1 MTRIDFVEVAFDSL
15 RINRLRS
22 ALTMLGVIIGV
33 AAVILLVSLG
43 QGTKNY
49 VEEQFAG
56 LGSNI
61 LIVTPGKIE
70 TKGGPPIIG
79 SARHKLTLIDSRIL
93 EKKGYLFG
101 GVAPVVF
108 GTAEVRY
115 QNRSRNISVLGVT
128 PAFQNCLL
136 YTSPSPRD

>member
-1 MTRIDFVEVAFDSL
+1 MNFFEYARVALESL
-15 RINRLRS
+15 RANRLRS

-43 QGTKNY
+43 EGTKKY

-70 TKGGPPIIG
+70 TKGGPPVIG
-79 SARHKLTLIDSRIL
+79 AAKHKLTLSTRTSWRR
-93 EKKGYLFG
+93 KG
-101 GVAPVVF
+101 
-108 GTAEVRY
+108 
-115 QNRSRNISVLGVT
+115 
-128 PAFQNCLL
+128 
-136 YTSPSPRD
+136 TSSAGWPR

>member
-1 MTRIDFVEVAFDSL
+1 MNPLEFLRVAFESF
-15 RINRLRS
+15 RTNRLRA

-33 AAVILLVSLG
+33 AAVILLVALG
-43 QGTKNY
+43 QGAKNY
-49 VEEQFAG
+49 VEAQFAG

-79 SARHKLTLIDSRIL
+79 AARHKLTLADATVL

-101 GVAPVVF
+101 GVAPAAIGPLRSAYSQSRPPVV
-108 GTAEVRY
+108 EYRY
-115 QNRSRNISVLGVT
+115 T
-128 PAFQNCLL
+128 
-136 YTSPSPRD
+136 

>member
-1 MTRIDFVEVAFDSL
+1 MTPLEFLSVALDAL
-15 RINRLRS
+15 RTNRLRS

-43 QGTKNY
+43 EGTKNY

-56 LGSNI
+56 LGANI

-79 SARHKLTLIDSRIL
+79 AARHKLTLDDARIL
-93 EKKGYLFG
+93 EK
-101 GVAPVVF
+101 
-108 GTAEVRY
+108 
-115 QNRSRNISVLGVT
+115 
-128 PAFQNCLL
+128 
-136 YTSPSPRD
+136 

>member
-70 TKGGPPIIG
+70 TKSPMVQSWPIVEFKF
-79 SARHKLTLIDSRIL
+79 R
-93 EKKGYLFG
+93 
-101 GVAPVVF
+101 
-108 GTAEVRY
+108 
-115 QNRSRNISVLGVT
+115 
-128 PAFQNCLL
+128 
-136 YTSPSPRD
+136 

>member
-1 MTRIDFVEVAFDSL
+1 MTPREFLSVALDAL
-15 RINRLRS
+15 RTNRLRS

-43 QGTKNY
+43 EGTKNY

-56 LGSNI
+56 LGANI

-79 SARHKLTLIDSRIL
+79 AARHKLTLDDSRIL
-93 EKKGYLFG
+93 EKKKR
-101 GVAPVVF
+101 VV
-108 GTAEVRY
+108 
-115 QNRSRNISVLGVT
+115 
-128 PAFQNCLL
+128 
-136 YTSPSPRD
+136 